1 MVQRR
6 YINVAVTHS
15 LFSGFFVLTLQNF
28 PSNMKVHMS
37 YALHHFQ
44 REKLQQ
50 QQKLTWKES
59 NQKYSEEQIS
69 KVINHGSSQLVSS
82 PKRIT
87 IHLQANSTIQGHQL
101 FLQFSFLFFFP
112 PYEMPSAV
120 QAAIVRGKDSHL
132 PVYEE
137 FSHWFQHWPQRHCW
151 HLFSLTQ
158 TSAL

>member
-6 YINVAVTHS
+6 YTNVAVTHS
-15 LFSGFFVLTLQNF
+15 PFSGFFVLTLPNI
-28 PSNMKVHMS
+28 PSSMKVHMH
-37 YALHHFQ
+37 YIIFKE
-44 REKLQQ
+44 EKLQQ
-50 QQKLTWKES
+50 QQKLTWKET

-87 IHLQANSTIQGHQL
+87 IHLQANSTIKGHQL
-101 FLQFSFLFFFP
+101 FFYSFFFFFFP